1 MKAAIYA
8 LACVGAFVMALCL
21 AGALGI
27 GHFRL
32 YYGLTAVEFCA
43 AGYGT

>member
-1 MKAAIYA
+1 MKAAIYS
-8 LACVGAFVMALCL
+8 LACVGAVVMALAL
-21 AGALGI
+21 ADVLGA

-32 YYGLTAVEFCA
+32 YYGLTAVECYA

>member
-8 LACVGAFVMALCL
+8 LACVGAFVMALSL
-21 AGALGI
+21 ADVLGA

>member
-1 MKAAIYA
+1 MKAAVYA
-8 LACVGAFVMALCL
+8 LACVGAFVMALAL

-27 GHFRL
+27 GNFRL

>member
-8 LACVGAFVMALCL
+8 LACVGAVVMALCL
-21 AGALGI
+21 AGALGF

>member
-1 MKAAIYA
+1 MKIAIYA
-8 LACVGAFVMALCL
+8 LACVGALVMTLSL
-21 AGALGI
+21 AGMLGV

-32 YYGLTAVEFCA
+32 YFGLTPIECRA

>member
-8 LACVGAFVMALCL
+8 LACIGAVVMTLCL
-21 AGALGI
+21 AGAFGV

-32 YYGLTAVEFCA
+32 YYGWTAVECYA

>member
-8 LACVGAFVMALCL
+8 LACVGALVMTLCL
-21 AGALGI
+21 AGTLGV
-27 GHFRL
+27 GNFRL

>member
-1 MKAAIYA
+1 MKATIYA
-8 LACVGAFVMALCL
+8 LACIGAFVMTL
-21 AGALGI
+21 ALGV

>member
-1 MKAAIYA
+1 MGGGCDEPIDALLQAAS
-8 LACVGAFVMALCL
+8 GSTSSKS
-21 AGALGI
+21 
-27 GHFRL
+27 FRL

>member
-1 MKAAIYA
+1 MIARFLQILGGIVLF
-8 LACVGAFVMALCL
+8 LAL

-32 YYGLTAVEFCA
+32 YYGPENVTCKS
-43 AGYGT
+43 

>member
-8 LACVGAFVMALCL
+8 LACVGALVMTLCL
-21 AGALGI
+21 AGTLGI

-32 YYGLTAVEFCA
+32 YYGLTPVEFCA
-43 AGYGT
+43 AGYGA

>member
-8 LACVGAFVMALCL
+8 LACVGALVMALAL
-21 AGALGI
+21 AGALGV

-32 YYGLTAVEFCA
+32 YYGVLPVEFCA

>member
-1 MKAAIYA
+1 MKAAIYS
-8 LACVGAFVMALCL
+8 LACVGALVVTLCL

-32 YYGLTAVEFCA
+32 YYGWAAVECHA